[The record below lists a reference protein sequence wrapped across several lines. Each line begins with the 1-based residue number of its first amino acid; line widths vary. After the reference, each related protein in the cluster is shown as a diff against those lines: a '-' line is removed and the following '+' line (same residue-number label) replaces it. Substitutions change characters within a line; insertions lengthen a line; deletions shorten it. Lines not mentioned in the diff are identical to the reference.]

1 MKRDANEEKQKK
13 TAAPRFIK
21 IPVRLLF
28 TFIKC
33 NLKDYPTYFCNVSIT
48 APGFLVISV
57 KYWQVSSASPA
68 S

>member
-1 MKRDANEEKQKK
+1 MKKNKK

-21 IPVRLLF
+21 KIPVRLFF
-28 TFIKC
+28 TFIKS
-33 NLKDYPTYFCNVSIT
+33 NLKDQPTYFCNVSIT

-57 KYWQVSSASPA
+57 KYWQVSSASPT